1 MSARNI
7 KTIEYTL
14 RGMVKVQKSRKV
26 SLLEMMLK
34 VSEYQKWLEENRY
47 IPHDH
52 FDMVL
57 NRVLEREFK
66 QNKKRHAR

>member
-7 KTIEYTL
+7 KTIEHTL
-14 RGMVKVQKSRKV
+14 HGMVKIQKSRKV

-47 IPHDH
+47 IPQGH

-57 NRVLEREFK
+57 NRVLQREFK
-66 QNKKRHAR
+66 QK